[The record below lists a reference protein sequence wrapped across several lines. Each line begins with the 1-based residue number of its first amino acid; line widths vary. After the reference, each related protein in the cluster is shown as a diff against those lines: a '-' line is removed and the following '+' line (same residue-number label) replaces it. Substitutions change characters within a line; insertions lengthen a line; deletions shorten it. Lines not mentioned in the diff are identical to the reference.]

1 MVTITKG
8 VIPTIAK
15 EGDFATVE
23 EENIQKQ

>member
-8 VIPTIAK
+8 AIPSIVK
-15 EGDFATVE
+15 EGDFATIK